1 MKRTN
6 KLLALFLALS
16 LVLSLVC
23 LPISAADVKL
33 EVAQG
38 KNQNIPVVFD
48 GVAGVNGT
56 ISYDNEDLFAAIT
69 PILSNGVEG
78 EVTKDKFYI
87 YSGVAEEGKLSFV
100 LNVKVNKN
108 AKIDKTC
115 VITFLYDTY
124 DENGNVIAE
133 NQVQTTTIKV
143 VAGDSKVDYSYL
155 EEQIALAE
163 VLVEKDYTAETWTVL
178 ANALTAAKSARTSN
192 NQAVV
197 DAAAAALE
205 AARLGLIK
213 LDYSALIAA
222 LAAVDTFYAEDE
234 LTGILKQFVE
244 AVMLGN
250 KLLENGGNQADI
262 DATAAKILELLDA
275 LKEALDNAGDIQY
288 VEVLV
293 PGETVTVTETVTVEV
308 PVEVE
313 VQNNLWLILFIITAI
328 LLVAAVAFLV
338 VKYLQDRD
346 NNG

>member
-16 LVLSLVC
+16 VVLSLVC
-23 LPISAADVKL
+23 LPVSATGIKL

-38 KNQNIPVVFD
+38 KNQNISVVFED
-48 GVAGVNGT
+48 VAGVNGT
-56 ISYDNEDLFAAIT
+56 ISYSEEIFAT
-69 PILSNGVEG
+69 VNGVLSKNVEG

-87 YSGVAEEGKLSFV
+87 YSDDAEEGNVSFV
-100 LNVKVNKN
+100 LNVRVNSN
-108 AKIDKTC
+108 AKVGKTC
-115 VITFLYDTY
+115 VITFTY
-124 DENGNVIAE
+124 DSYDADGKVIAE
-133 NQVQTTTIKV
+133 DQEKIVTVKV

-163 VLVEKDYTAETWTVL
+163 VLVEKDYTAETWSVL

-244 AVMLGN
+244 AVMLGTD
-250 KLLENGGNQADI
+250 LLENGGSQADI

-275 LKEALDNAGDIQY
+275 LKKALDNAGDIQY
-288 VEVLV
+288 VEVPV
-293 PGETVTVTETVTVEV
+293 PGATETVIVEKTVQVEVEV
-308 PVEVE
+308 P